1 MRYLLFAVVWTIA
14 ACNAQ
19 NQNAVTTLTQPTAIP
34 KEGLSKA
41 TFAGGC
47 FWCTEAIFE
56 RTKGVEDVVSG
67 YTGGYKENPKYEEVG
82 SHTTGHAEAVEVYY
96 DSTVIDYPTLVEIF
110 FATHDPT
117 QLNRQGPDVGE
128 SYRSAAFYRNEAE
141 RQIIQKRIDDLNQS
155 GKYGQPIVTQV
166 VPFKK
171 FYLAEDYH
179 QNYYEIHPE
188 NPYVQRVSGP
198 KVEKFVKEYS
208 ALLKDKYKKG

>member
-1 MRYLLFAVVWTIA
+1 MRYLLFVVVWMMA

-19 NQNAVTTLTQPTAIP
+19 NQNAVTTLAQPTALS
-34 KEGLSKA
+34 KEGLSVA

-67 YTGGYKENPKYEEVG
+67 YTGGNKENPTYEEVG

-188 NPYVQRVSGP
+188 NPYVQRVSRP
-198 KVEKFVKEYS
+198 KVEKFAKEYS
-208 ALLKDKYKKG
+208 ALLKDKYKKE